1 MRFQEE
7 GEFQIDI
14 KTPKRTYT
22 LLGNPMI
29 ETGTGLE
36 NKVEFVLYDAS
47 NYNTMEYFYFIVTV
61 SKDDFLKLFP
71 NAVEQIEAK
80 SKESDDNNDIF
91 DEHGETENNYE
102 KR

>member
-1 MRFQEE
+1 
-7 GEFQIDI
+7 
-14 KTPKRTYT
+14 
-22 LLGNPMI
+22 MI